1 MGLHFYKNLWTGFAI
16 SKDHNAM
23 SSTQRRVLK
32 QQLRVACELSAEVPI
47 FGWAPVA
54 VYHFF
59 AVPIKGHFT
68 ECFSDISIIN
78 GSYFNRTSY
87 EWSMTA
93 SDTCASSSNTQTV
106 HQCLDRIM
114 LIKCTLETATFCT
127 AKFRD
132 YPILEVKLLRLFEIV
147 WFLVQWKELDLFHTL
162 KEISLITSNRN
173 YFSFSSE

>member
-32 QQLRVACELSAEVPI
+32 QQLRVVCELSAEVPI
-47 FGWAPVA
+47 FGWVPVA
-54 VYHFF
+54 VYHFL
-59 AVPIKGHFT
+59 AVPNKGHFT

-78 GSYFNRTSY
+78 GSYFNWTGY

-114 LIKCTLETATFCT
+114 LIKCTLEAATFCT
-127 AKFRD
+127 VNFRD
-132 YPILEVKLLRLFEIV
+132 YRIPHFGSEITPSSWDSMVLTPVKGVRFIP
-147 WFLVQWKELDLFHTL
+147 HT
-162 KEISLITSNRN
+162 KGDITHHK
-173 YFSFSSE
+173 